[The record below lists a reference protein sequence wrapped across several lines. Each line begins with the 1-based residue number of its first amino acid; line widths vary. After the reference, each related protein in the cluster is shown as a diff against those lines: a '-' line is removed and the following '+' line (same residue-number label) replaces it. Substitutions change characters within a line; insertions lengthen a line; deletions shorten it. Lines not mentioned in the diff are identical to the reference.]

1 MPRQIR
7 ASFKATDFIAA
18 DVAGLVV
25 GRWMEIGEYKVPAGL
40 YYGIGFGF
48 SSAQSDAD
56 GRFYADFKDS
66 AGAGA
71 SLTGRLRIAAYTPDD
86 MPIAIVGEFPTNKM
100 SASATDMTKQLPFP
114 LLGGPLMLGQDYKWK
129 LFFQPD
135 TVGNGTL
142 SRANTVVSMDA
153 TKASKAG

>member
-1 MPRQIR
+1 VPKHIR
-7 ASFKATDFIAA
+7 ASFKASDFIAA

-25 GRWMEIGEYKVPAGL
+25 GRWMQIGEYKIPAGL
-40 YYGIGFGF
+40 YYGIGFGY

-56 GRFYADFKDS
+56 GRLYADFKDS
-66 AGAGA
+66 AGAGT

-86 MPIAIVGEFPTNKM
+86 MPIAQVGEFPTNKM
-100 SASATDMTKQLPFP
+100 ASSATDMTKQLPFP
-114 LLGGPLMLGQDYKWK
+114 ILGGPLLLGQDYKWL

-135 TVGNGTL
+135 TIGNGTL
-142 SRANTVVSMDA
+142 SRTNTIINMDA